1 MIGDMIAKVRK
12 EKGITKTELARI
24 TGINIGHL
32 THIEKGERNPSHKA
46 LKNICKALDIPYQQ
60 LMYTCDKE
68 LNEDQE
74 TYNFIKHISYDKVPA
89 IDKITNFID
98 CPSSVPSASF
108 ALKLNDN
115 CMEPSFAKG
124 TYLFIELNPILNN
137 KDIGVFCLNNKILIR
152 RFYSK
157 KGNIVLKADNKE
169 VDDIKI
175 TDSDTFLIIGK
186 VLNKKGI

>member
-60 LMYTCDKE
+60 LMYT
-68 LNEDQE
+68 
-74 TYNFIKHISYDKVPA
+74 YFIKHISYDKVPA

>member
-12 EKGITKTELARI
+12 EKGMTKTELAKI

-46 LKNICKALDIPYQQ
+46 LKNICKALDVPYQQ
-60 LMYTCDKE
+60 LMYTYDKE

-74 TYNFIKHISYDKVPA
+74 TYDFIKHISYNKVPA
-89 IDKITNFID
+89 IDKITGFID

-108 ALKLNDN
+108 ALKVSDS
-115 CMEPSFAKG
+115 CMEPSFSKG
-124 TYLFIELNPILNN
+124 SYLFVEFNPILNN
-137 KDIGVFCLNNKILIR
+137 KDIGVFSLNNKILIR

-157 KGNIVLKADNKE
+157 KGNIILKADNKDFE
-169 VDDIKI
+169 EIKV
-175 TDSDTFLIIGK
+175 TASDNFFIIGK
-186 VLNKKGI
+186 SLNK